1 MRTLIRRKELWIDIR
16 YYFTHSTLLK
26 VLAEYITQI
35 INVGECK
42 VLPLIKAWNGGVVTE
57 KWMAKKTEKGI
68 KFELLD
74 SDMTMFNRRK

>member
-1 MRTLIRRKELWIDIR
+1 MNVYTESDR
-16 YYFTHSTLLK
+16 YTVLLH
-26 VLAEYITQI
+26 AFDTFEGACEYITQI

-42 VLPLIKAWNGGVVTE
+42 VPPPLIKAWNDGVVTA

-74 SDMTMFNRRK
+74 SNV

>member
-1 MRTLIRRKELWIDIR
+1 M
-16 YYFTHSTLLK
+16 
-26 VLAEYITQI
+26 TQI

-42 VLPLIKAWNGGVVTE
+42 VLPLIKAWNGGVVTA
-57 KWMAKKTEKGI
+57 KWMAEKTEKGV